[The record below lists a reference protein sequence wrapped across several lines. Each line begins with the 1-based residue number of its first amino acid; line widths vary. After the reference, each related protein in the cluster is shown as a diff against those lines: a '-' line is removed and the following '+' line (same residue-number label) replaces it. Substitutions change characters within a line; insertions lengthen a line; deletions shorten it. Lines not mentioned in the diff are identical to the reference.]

1 MILETIQKLLYNH
14 GPTHPFIGC
23 WYLTNSLDFLYFGT
37 KKLPVKMV
45 ISVDFRSSLAM
56 AANLEPSQMKNFYT
70 SLQVQVCF
78 KVTFF
83 QSSHLGPK
91 VRLVCQ
97 GKYCNLCRIAALKK
111 TE

>member
-56 AANLEPSQMKNFYT
+56 AANLEQSQMKNFYT
-70 SLQVQVCF
+70 SLQVWACF
-78 KVTFF
+78 KVTIF
-83 QSSHLGPK
+83 SIIPSWADSKSHLSAK
-91 VRLVCQ
+91 E
-97 GKYCNLCRIAALKK
+97 NIAIYVELQH
-111 TE
+111 

>member
-37 KKLPVKMV
+37 KKLPAKMV

-70 SLQVQVCF
+70 SLQVWACF
-78 KVTFF
+78 KVTIF
-83 QSSHLGPK
+83 SIIPSWADSKSHLSAK
-91 VRLVCQ
+91 E
-97 GKYCNLCRIAALKK
+97 NIAIYVELQH
-111 TE
+111 

>member
-70 SLQVQVCF
+70 SLQVGACF
-78 KVTFF
+78 KVTIF
-83 QSSHLGPK
+83 SIIPSWTDSKSHLSAK
-91 VRLVCQ
+91 E
-97 GKYCNLCRIAALKK
+97 NIAIYVELQH
-111 TE
+111 

>member
-45 ISVDFRSSLAM
+45 ISVDSRSSLAM
-56 AANLEPSQMKNFYT
+56 AANLDPSQMKNFYT
-70 SLQVQVCF
+70 SLQVRVCF
-78 KVTFF
+78 KVTIFSIIPSWA
-83 QSSHLGPK
+83 QSPTCLPRKILQSM
-91 VRLVCQ
+91 
-97 GKYCNLCRIAALKK
+97 
-111 TE
+111 